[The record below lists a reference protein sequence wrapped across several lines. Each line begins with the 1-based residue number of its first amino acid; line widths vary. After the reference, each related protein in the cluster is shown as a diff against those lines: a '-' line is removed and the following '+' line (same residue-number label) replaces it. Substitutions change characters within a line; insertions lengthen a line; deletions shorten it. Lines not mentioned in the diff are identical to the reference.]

1 MFKRLWPHQ
10 WEDKTC
16 AEPVYINFQQSIVS
30 SRAKPRRKPSAKRE
44 RLNAKRVFLLVSRT
58 LNSKTDEIEKIRR
71 ALGNKHAAT
80 FDGIAEHTTRKQTA
94 EVACHANEARADLVV
109 AVGGGSAADLAKIV
123 IMAMEHDIRDEA
135 GFDPF
140 PMGPGVSFS
149 SSRTP
154 TVRQIAVPSTLNGG
168 EYNAAALVTDER
180 HKLKQI
186 FFHPQMMPVAIILD
200 PALTLHTPATLW
212 MGSGT
217 RAMVTA
223 SRPCARRPTLL
234 WLTKSSWRRSVICE
248 GMLRTLQQAD
258 DLEARR
264 LSQYGS
270 WLASFGLQ
278 ARVPMGASHGIGHVL
293 GGTFDVL
300 HYYCTPVIMPSLL
313 RFNKPFTEDAQKR
326 WATALGAP
334 DIEAADAFSEFT
346 KSLGLP
352 GRLADVGIGE
362 DKFERTAKSRSTTAS
377 SKPIRNPSKAKLTL
391 SVYCEWLPRQNSPA
405 PNPAAE
411 G

>member
-1 MFKRLWPHQ
+1 MRKSGVHNFPAIDRVVYGRPAADALKDEAVRLDTKR
-10 WEDKTC
+10 
-16 AEPVYINFQQSIVS
+16 I
-30 SRAKPRRKPSAKRE
+30 
-44 RLNAKRVFLLVSRT
+44 FLIVSRT
-58 LNSKTDEIEKIRR
+58 LNTKTDEIEKIRR
-71 ALGNKHAAT
+71 ALGDKHVAT
-80 FDGIAEHTTRKQTA
+80 FDGIAQHTTRKQAA
-94 EVACHANEARADLVV
+94 EVARQANDAEADLIV
-109 AVGGGSAADLAKIV
+109 AIGGGSAIDLAKIV

-140 PMGPGVSFS
+140 PMGPGVNFS
-149 SSRTP
+149 PFLSP

-186 FFHPQMMPVAIILD
+186 FFHPQMMPLAIILD
-200 PALTLHTPATLW
+200 PALTLQTPSNLW

-217 RAMVTA
+217 RSMDHGIEALCSPAGTPLADEVVLA
-223 SRPCARRPTLL
+223 GIRILR
-234 WLTKSSWRRSVICE
+234 E

-270 WLASFGLQ
+270 WLASYGLQ

-293 GGTFDVL
+293 GGTFGVP

-313 RFNKPFTEDAQKR
+313 RYNKPFTEDAQKR
-326 WATALGAP
+326 LATALGAP
-334 DIEAADAFSEFT
+334 GGDAADAFAAFT

-352 GRLADVGIGE
+352 VRLADVGIGE
-362 DKFERTAKSRSTTAS
+362 DKFDPI
-377 SKPIRNPSKAKLTL
+377 SKIAINHRFVQANPRPFKNEAEIIDLL
-391 SVYCEWLPRQNSPA
+391 RM
-405 PNPAAE
+405 AA
-411 G
+411 

>member
-1 MFKRLWPHQ
+1 MRRTGVHNFPAIDRIIYGKAA
-10 WEDKTC
+10 
-16 AEPVYINFQQSIVS
+16 AEAIRDETEQ
-30 SRAKPRRKPSAKRE
+30 
-44 RLNAKRVFLLVSRT
+44 LGAKRVFLIASRT

-71 ALGNKHAAT
+71 TLGDKHAAT
-80 FDGIAEHTTRKQTA
+80 FDGIAQHTTRKQAA
-94 EVACHANEARADLVV
+94 EVALHAKEAQADLVV
-109 AVGGGSAADLAKIV
+109 AIGGGSAVDLAKIV

-140 PMGPGVSFS
+140 PMGPGVSQSPFRS
-149 SSRTP
+149 P

-180 HKLKQI
+180 QKLKQI

-200 PALTLHTPATLW
+200 PALTLHTPTKLW

-217 RAMVTA
+217 RSMDHGIEALCSPAGTPLADEVVLA
-223 SRPCARRPTLL
+223 GIRTL
-234 WLTKSSWRRSVICE
+234 RE
-248 GMLRTLQQAD
+248 GMLQTLQQPD
-258 DLEARR
+258 DLDARR

-293 GGTFDVL
+293 GGTFDVP

-313 RFNKPFTEDAQKR
+313 RYNKLFTEDAQKR
-326 WATALGAP
+326 LATALGAP
-334 DIEAADAFSEFT
+334 GDEAADAFAEFT
-346 KSLGLP
+346 RRLGLP

-362 DKFERTAKSRSTTAS
+362 DKFDQISRIAINHRFV
-377 SKPIRNPSKAKLTL
+377 KANPRPFKDETDIVGLL
-391 SVYCEWLPRQNSPA
+391 RM
-405 PNPAAE
+405 AA
-411 G
+411 

>member
-1 MFKRLWPHQ
+1 MRRTGVHNFPTIDRVIYGKAASEAIRDEADRLQ
-10 WEDKTC
+10 T
-16 AEPVYINFQQSIVS
+16 
-30 SRAKPRRKPSAKRE
+30 
-44 RLNAKRVFLLVSRT
+44 KRVFLIVSRT
-58 LNSKTDEIEKIRR
+58 LNTKTDEIEKVRR
-71 ALGNKHAAT
+71 ALGDRHVVT
-80 FDGIAEHTTRKQTA
+80 FDGIAQHTTRKQA
-94 EVACHANEARADLVV
+94 CEVALRAKDARADLVV
-109 AVGGGSAADLAKIV
+109 AVGGGSAVDLAKIV

-149 SSRTP
+149 PFRAP

-200 PALTLHTPATLW
+200 PSLTLHTPSSLW

-217 RAMVTA
+217 RSMDHGIEALCSPAGTPLSDEVVLA
-223 SRPCARRPTLL
+223 GIRNLR
-234 WLTKSSWRRSVICE
+234 E
-248 GMLRTLQQAD
+248 GMLRTLHQPD
-258 DLEARR
+258 DLEARQ

-293 GGTFDVL
+293 GGTFDVP

-313 RFNKPFTEDAQKR
+313 RYNKPFTEDAQKR
-326 WATALGAP
+326 LATALGAP
-334 DIEAADAFSEFT
+334 GTEAADAFSEFV
-346 KSLGLP
+346 KRAGLP
-352 GRLADVGIGE
+352 SRLADVGISE
-362 DKFERTAKSRSTTAS
+362 DKFDRISKIAINHRFVQANPRPFKSEADIVDLLRM
-377 SKPIRNPSKAKLTL
+377 
-391 SVYCEWLPRQNSPA
+391 
-405 PNPAAE
+405 AA
-411 G
+411 